1 MSYNTNIVTKSK
13 VVALEIDIG
22 LRNDMVRFIKERIM
36 KNLQAIKQF
45 LQLNVKEYDDICAGL
60 YTYAVEEY
68 GKILYLTNL
77 SASPSNNKVKIRYT
91 HDNHGFLDH
100 DHKFDL
106 ALKALPNSCRV
117 LRGGGFTTTGFT
129 PTGFT
134 QDTTADFETRMSV
147 FYANFDKNN
156 NYNSILRPI
165 EVDRDL
171 LVNAVEDFL
180 AFMRQQKYP

>member
-1 MSYNTNIVTKSK
+1 
-13 VVALEIDIG
+13 
-22 LRNDMVRFIKERIM
+22 
-36 KNLQAIKQF
+36 
-45 LQLNVKEYDDICAGL
+45 
-60 YTYAVEEY
+60 
-68 GKILYLTNL
+68 
-77 SASPSNNKVKIRYT
+77 
-91 HDNHGFLDH
+91 
-100 DHKFDL
+100 
-106 ALKALPNSCRV
+106 V